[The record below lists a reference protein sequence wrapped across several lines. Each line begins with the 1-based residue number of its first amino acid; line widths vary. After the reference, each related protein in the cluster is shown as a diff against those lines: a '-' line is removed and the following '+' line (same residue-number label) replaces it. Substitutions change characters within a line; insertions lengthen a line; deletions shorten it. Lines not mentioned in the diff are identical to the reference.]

1 MQILNRL
8 TIRNLKLNKRRTI
21 VTIIGIILA
30 TALLTAVATMA
41 VSLKE
46 SVTLRSKKVDGDFHL
61 LLYDMTDKEKES
73 VINNR
78 QVESYYETHEVGYG
92 VLDGCVNDSKPYV
105 YIEAL
110 DSDTFE
116 KAEINVTSGR
126 LPEDDSEIVISSHI
140 KTNGGVKYNLGDKIT
155 FDIGDRTYNGKKL
168 YQNDTYREDEQLEA
182 KQTKTYKVV
191 GICDRLPYGEEPRT
205 APGYSVITL
214 ANKAD
219 TSLNKSDIYL
229 RFNKKALKD
238 RYDLTADILGVDKT
252 LFNKLNSGK
261 LEDKEIQTLKSQLD
275 KTHSYYINNSLIKYE
290 AFYDSSVAFVYNMAA
305 VVMVII
311 IITSAVCISNS
322 FAISINQKTKQYG
335 MLASIGATPRQIR
348 KNVFFEAAFM
358 GVIGIVAGIGGGLSA
373 SYILVVLSNKMLIDT
388 FEMSI
393 VYAPSLLGVLLSI
406 VLAIVT
412 IVLSALVPAIR
423 ASRMSP
429 IMAIN
434 HSEDIKIKSKS
445 LKTPKLIGKVWG
457 EGGVLAYKNMKRNK
471 RKYRVITI
479 SIALSVSTFIA
490 LYGFMSL
497 LTESVNRYANDKID
511 LRVYMSSYKSMS
523 VDEANKKVSNIVN
536 RINNETNITDF
547 TFARGFYASLK
558 DEPKYSSDYKEV
570 NKYEAGLA
578 ENNGYYISIISLG
591 NEEYGKYIKKLGI
604 SKETAQSGGILVD
617 NTYQYI
623 NNGNDIKYFNIY
635 DGYKAGDV
643 LTYRIDTSNSSK
655 SLDNSKS
662 SDDTTLYDI
671 RIVALSN
678 ERPFGYDN
686 AYTSYGYLIVSDD
699 YMNRIDTKNTDST
712 LLNIN
717 CDDPDKAQ
725 DILVNEFNIGQNYI
739 FNAAQERRNDEK
751 LILTMKI
758 FLYGFIAIVSLIGI
772 TNIFNTV
779 TTGMEL
785 RGKEF
790 AMLQSI
796 GMTKKEFDK
805 MIRLE
810 SVFYGSKAL
819 IIGVVSGTIL
829 SYVIYISAG
838 ESQLKYTLPLL
849 AIVMSVIVVIILLL
863 GIMKYS
869 IAQIRKQ
876 NIIETIRNEYTIEE
890 NI

>member
-30 TALLTAVATMA
+30 TALRTAVATMA

-46 SVTLRSKKVDGDFHL
+46 SVTLRSKKVHGDFHL

-876 NIIETIRNEYTIEE
+876 NIIETIRNE

>member
-523 VDEANKKVSNIVN
+523 VDEADKKVSDIVN

-876 NIIETIRNEYTIEE
+876 NIIETIRNE

>member
-671 RIVALSN
+671 MIVALSN

-876 NIIETIRNEYTIEE
+876 NIIETIRNE

>member
-869 IAQIRKQ
+869 IVQIRKQ
-876 NIIETIRNEYTIEE
+876 NIIETIRNE

>member
-8 TIRNLKLNKRRTI
+8 TIRNLKLNKKRTI

-46 SVTLRSKKVDGDFHL
+46 SITLRAKKVDGDFHL
-61 LLYDMTDKEKES
+61 LLYDMTDKQKGS

-78 QVESYYETHEVGYG
+78 QVESYYEMHEVGYA

-110 DSDTFE
+110 DGDTFE

-140 KTNGGVKYNLGDKIT
+140 KTNGGVKYNIGDEIT
-155 FDIGDRTYNGKKL
+155 FDVGDRTYNGKKL
-168 YQNDTYREDEQLEA
+168 YQNDDYREDELLDV
-182 KQTKTYKVV
+182 KKTKTYKVV

-205 APGYSVITL
+205 APGYSVITF
-214 ANKAD
+214 ANNSD
-219 TSLNKSDIYL
+219 TSLNKSDIYI
-229 RFNKKALKD
+229 RFHKKVLKD
-238 RYDLTADILGVDKT
+238 RYNIIADILGVDRI
-252 LFNKLNSGK
+252 LFNKQYSGSPTG
-261 LEDKEIQTLKSQLD
+261 EEAEILKNQLD
-275 KTHSYYINNSLIKYE
+275 KAQSYYINNSLIKYE
-290 AFYDSSVAFVYNMAA
+290 VFYDSSVAFVYNMAA

-358 GVIGIVAGIGGGLSA
+358 GVIGVAAGIVGGLSA
-373 SYILVVLSNKMLIDT
+373 SYILVILSNKMLIDT
-388 FEMSI
+388 LEMSI

-445 LKTPKLIGKVWG
+445 LKTPELVSKVWG

-479 SIALSVSTFIA
+479 SIALSVMTFIA

-497 LTESVNRYANDKID
+497 LTDSANRYANGNID
-511 LRVYMSSYKSMS
+511 LRVHMSSYKNMS
-523 VDEANKKVSNIVN
+523 ADEADKKVSNIVN

-547 TFARGFYASLK
+547 TFARGFNGILK
-558 DEPKYSSDYKEV
+558 DKPKYSADY
-570 NKYEAGLA
+570 YEMYNYEMGLA
-578 ENNGYYISIISLG
+578 EPDNYYINIISLG
-591 NEEYGKYIKKLGI
+591 NEEYEKYIKKLGI

-623 NNGNDIKYFNIY
+623 NDGNNVKYFNVY
-635 DGYKAGDV
+635 DCYKAGDI
-643 LTYRIDTSNSSK
+643 LTYQAGNTGRGQST
-655 SLDNSKS
+655 DNNRQ
-662 SDDTTLYDI
+662 SDDTTFYDI
-671 RIVALSN
+671 KIVALSN

-699 YMNRIDTKNTDST
+699 YMNKIDTKNIDST

-725 DILVNEFNIGQNYI
+725 DILVNEFDIGKNNIV
-739 FNAAQERRNDEK
+739 NAAQERRNNEN
-751 LILTMKI
+751 LILIIKI

-796 GMTKKEFDK
+796 GMTKREFDK
-805 MIRLE
+805 MIRME

-819 IIGVVSGTIL
+819 IIGVVSGTVL
-829 SYVIYISAG
+829 SYIIYMAAG
-838 ESQLKYTLPLL
+838 ESQLRYTLPLP
-849 AIVMSVIVVIILLL
+849 AIVIAVVVVIILLL

-869 IAQIRKQ
+869 IVQIRKQ
-876 NIIETIRNEYTIEE
+876 NIIETIRNE

>member
-275 KTHSYYINNSLIKYE
+275 NTHSYYINNSLIKYE

-725 DILVNEFNIGQNYI
+725 DILVNEFDIGKNNIV
-739 FNAAQERRNDEK
+739 NAAQERRNNEN
-751 LILTMKI
+751 LILTIKI
-758 FLYGFIAIVSLIGI
+758 FLYGFIAVVSLIGI

-785 RGKEF
+785 RGREF

-796 GMTKKEFDK
+796 GMTKREFDK
-805 MIRLE
+805 MIRME

-819 IIGVVSGTIL
+819 IIGVVSGTLL
-829 SYVIYISAG
+829 SYVIYIAAG
-838 ESQLKYTLPLL
+838 ESQLRYVFPLQ
-849 AIVMSVIVVIILLL
+849 AIVIAVVVVIILLL

-869 IAQIRKQ
+869 IVQIRKQ
-876 NIIETIRNEYTIEE
+876 NIIETIRNE

>member
-8 TIRNLKLNKRRTI
+8 TIRNLKLNKKRTI

-30 TALLTAVATMA
+30 TALLTAVAAMA

-46 SVTLRSKKVDGDFHL
+46 SITLRAKKVDGDFHL
-61 LLYDMTDKEKES
+61 LLYDMTDKQKES

-78 QVESYYETHEVGYG
+78 QVESYYEMHEVGYA

-110 DSDTFE
+110 DGDTFE

-140 KTNGGVKYNLGDKIT
+140 KTNGGVKYNIGDEIT
-155 FDIGDRTYNGKKL
+155 FDVGYRTYNGKKL
-168 YQNDTYREDEQLEA
+168 YQNDDYREDELLDV
-182 KQTKTYKVV
+182 KKTKTYKVV

-205 APGYSVITL
+205 APGYSVITF
-214 ANKAD
+214 ANKSD
-219 TSLNKSDIYL
+219 TSLNESDIYI
-229 RFNKKALKD
+229 RFHKKVLKD
-238 RYDLTADILGVDKT
+238 RYNITADILGVDRI
-252 LFNKLNSGK
+252 LFNKQYSGSPTD
-261 LEDKEIQTLKSQLD
+261 EEAEILKNQLD
-275 KTHSYYINNSLIKYE
+275 KAQSYYINNSLIKYE
-290 AFYDSSVAFVYNMAA
+290 VFYDSSVAFVYNMAA

-358 GVIGIVAGIGGGLSA
+358 GVIGVAAGIVGGLSA
-373 SYILVVLSNKMLIDT
+373 SYILVILSNKMLIDT
-388 FEMSI
+388 LEMSI

-445 LKTPKLIGKVWG
+445 LKTPELVSKVWG

-479 SIALSVSTFIA
+479 SIALSVMTFIA

-497 LTESVNRYANDKID
+497 LTDSANRYANGNID
-511 LRVYMSSYKSMS
+511 LRVYMSSYKNMS
-523 VDEANKKVSNIVN
+523 VDEADKKVSNIVN

-547 TFARGFYASLK
+547 TFARGFNGILK
-558 DEPKYSSDYKEV
+558 DKPKYSADY
-570 NKYEAGLA
+570 YEMYNYERGLA
-578 ENNGYYISIISLG
+578 EPDNYYINIISLG
-591 NEEYGKYIKKLGI
+591 NEEYEKYIKKLGI

-623 NNGNDIKYFNIY
+623 NNGNNVKYFNVY
-635 DGYKAGDV
+635 DGYKAGDI
-643 LTYRIDTSNSSK
+643 LTYQA
-655 SLDNSKS
+655 DNNRQ
-662 SDDTTLYDI
+662 SDDTTFYDI
-671 RIVALSN
+671 KIVALSN

-699 YMNRIDTKNTDST
+699 YMNKIDTKNIDST

-725 DILVNEFNIGQNYI
+725 DILVNEFDIGKNNIV
-739 FNAAQERRNDEK
+739 NAAQERRNNEN
-751 LILTMKI
+751 LILIIKI

-785 RGKEF
+785 RSKEF

-796 GMTKKEFDK
+796 GMTKREFDK
-805 MIRLE
+805 MIRME

-819 IIGVVSGTIL
+819 IIGVVSGTVL
-829 SYVIYISAG
+829 SYIIYMAAG
-838 ESQLKYTLPLL
+838 ESQLRYTLPLP
-849 AIVMSVIVVIILLL
+849 AIVIAVVVVIILLL

-869 IAQIRKQ
+869 IVQIRKQ
-876 NIIETIRNEYTIEE
+876 NIIETIRNE

>member
-445 LKTPKLIGKVWG
+445 LKTPKLIGKVCG

-471 RKYRVITI
+471 RKYRVITL

-876 NIIETIRNEYTIEE
+876 NIIETIRNE

>member
-445 LKTPKLIGKVWG
+445 LNTPKLIGKVWG

-876 NIIETIRNEYTIEE
+876 NIIETIRNE

>member
-570 NKYEAGLA
+570 NKYEVGLA

-662 SDDTTLYDI
+662 SDDTTFYDI

-876 NIIETIRNEYTIEE
+876 NIIETIRNE

>member
-643 LTYRIDTSNSSK
+643 LTYRMDTSNSSK

-876 NIIETIRNEYTIEE
+876 NIIETIRNE

>member
-1 MQILNRL
+1 MQILNKL

-21 VTIIGIILA
+21 VTIIGIVLA

-78 QVESYYETHEVGYG
+78 QVESYYETHEVGYA

-126 LPEDDSEIVISSHI
+126 LPENDSEIVISSHI
-140 KTNGGVKYNLGDKIT
+140 KTNGGVKYNIGDEIT

-182 KQTKTYKVV
+182 KQTKTYKIV

-229 RFNKKALKD
+229 RFNKKVLKD

-275 KTHSYYINNSLIKYE
+275 KAHSYYINNSLIKYE

-358 GVIGIVAGIGGGLSA
+358 GVIGVVAGISGGLLV
-373 SYILVVLSNKMLIDT
+373 SYVLVMLSNKMLIGT

-393 VYAPSLLGVLLSI
+393 VYAPSLSGVLLSI

-497 LTESVNRYANDKID
+497 LTESANRYANDKID

-523 VDEANKKVSNIVN
+523 VDETNKKVSNIVN
-536 RINNETNITDF
+536 RIKNETNITDF
-547 TFARGFYASLK
+547 TFARGFYGVLK
-558 DEPKYSSDYKEV
+558 DEPKYSNDYKEV
-570 NKYEAGLA
+570 NKYEARSS
-578 ENNGYYISIISLG
+578 ENNGYYISVISLG
-591 NEEYGKYIKKLGI
+591 NDEYEKYIKKLGI
-604 SKETAQSGGILVD
+604 SKETAQSGAILVD

-623 NNGNDIKYFNIY
+623 NNGNEVKYFNIY

-643 LTYRIDTSNSSK
+643 LTYRIDTSGSDK
-655 SLDNSKS
+655 STDNNES
-662 SDDTTLYDI
+662 SDDTTFYDI
-671 RIVALSN
+671 KIVALSN
-678 ERPFGYDN
+678 ERPFGYGN

-699 YMNRIDTKNTDST
+699 YMNKIDTKNIESA

-725 DILVNEFNIGQNYI
+725 DILVNEFDIEQNNIV
-739 FNAAQERRNDEK
+739 NAAQERRNDEN
-751 LILTMKI
+751 LILIIKI
-758 FLYGFIAIVSLIGI
+758 FLYGFIVVVSLIGI

-876 NIIETIRNEYTIEE
+876 NIIETIRNE

>member
-876 NIIETIRNEYTIEE
+876 NIIETIRNE

>member
-8 TIRNLKLNKRRTI
+8 TIRNLKLNKKRTI

-46 SVTLRSKKVDGDFHL
+46 SITLREKKVDGDFHL

-78 QVESYYETHEVGYG
+78 QVESYYEMHEIGYA
-92 VLDGCVNDSKPYV
+92 VLEDCVNDSKPYV

-876 NIIETIRNEYTIEE
+876 NIIETIRNE

>member
-140 KTNGGVKYNLGDKIT
+140 KTNGGVKYNLGDEIT

-796 GMTKKEFDK
+796 GMTKREFDK
-805 MIRLE
+805 MIRME
-810 SVFYGSKAL
+810 SVFYGSKAI
-819 IIGVVSGTIL
+819 IIGVVSGTLL
-829 SYVIYISAG
+829 SYVIYIAAG
-838 ESQLKYTLPLL
+838 ESQLRYVFPLQ
-849 AIVMSVIVVIILLL
+849 AIVIAVVVVIILLL

-869 IAQIRKQ
+869 IVQIRKQ
-876 NIIETIRNEYTIEE
+876 NIIETIRNE

>member
-829 SYVIYISAG
+829 SYIIYISAG

-876 NIIETIRNEYTIEE
+876 NIIETIRNE

>member
-547 TFARGFYASLK
+547 RFARGFYASLK

-876 NIIETIRNEYTIEE
+876 NIIETIRNE

>member
-511 LRVYMSSYKSMS
+511 LRVDMSSYKSMS

-876 NIIETIRNEYTIEE
+876 NIIETIRNE

>member
-126 LPEDDSEIVISSHI
+126 LPEDDNEIVISSHI
-140 KTNGGVKYNLGDKIT
+140 KTNGGVKYNLGDEIT

-168 YQNDTYREDEQLEA
+168 YQNDDYIEDEQLEA

-671 RIVALSN
+671 KIVALSN

-876 NIIETIRNEYTIEE
+876 NIIETIRNE

>member
-92 VLDGCVNDSKPYV
+92 VHDGCVNDSKPYV

-275 KTHSYYINNSLIKYE
+275 KAHSYYINNSLIKYE
-290 AFYDSSVAFVYNMAA
+290 VFYDSSVAFVYNMAA

-445 LKTPKLIGKVWG
+445 LKTPKLIGKVCG

-471 RKYRVITI
+471 RKYRVITL

-604 SKETAQSGGILVD
+604 SKETPQSGGILVD
-617 NTYQYI
+617 NTYQYV

-829 SYVIYISAG
+829 SYVIFISAG

-876 NIIETIRNEYTIEE
+876 NIIETIRNE

>member
-790 AMLQSI
+790 AMLKSI

-876 NIIETIRNEYTIEE
+876 NIIETIRNE

>member
-849 AIVMSVIVVIILLL
+849 AIVMSVMVVIILLL

-876 NIIETIRNEYTIEE
+876 NIVETIRNE

>member
-78 QVESYYETHEVGYG
+78 QVESYYETREVGYG

-876 NIIETIRNEYTIEE
+876 NIIETIRNE

>member
-523 VDEANKKVSNIVN
+523 VDEADKKVSNIVN

-725 DILVNEFNIGQNYI
+725 DILVNEFDIGKNNIV
-739 FNAAQERRNDEK
+739 NAAQERRNDEK

-819 IIGVVSGTIL
+819 IIGVVSGTLL

-838 ESQLKYTLPLL
+838 ESQLRYVFPLP
-849 AIVMSVIVVIILLL
+849 AIVIAVIVVIILLL

-876 NIIETIRNEYTIEE
+876 NIIETIRNE

>member
-838 ESQLKYTLPLL
+838 ESQLKYTLPLQ

-876 NIIETIRNEYTIEE
+876 NIIETIRNE

>member
-725 DILVNEFNIGQNYI
+725 DILVNEFDIGKNNIV
-739 FNAAQERRNDEK
+739 NAAQERRNNEN
-751 LILTMKI
+751 LILTIKI

-796 GMTKKEFDK
+796 GMTKREFDK

-876 NIIETIRNEYTIEE
+876 NIIETIRNE

>member
-423 ASRMSP
+423 ASRMAP
-429 IMAIN
+429 IIAIN

-876 NIIETIRNEYTIEE
+876 NIIETIRNE

>member
-8 TIRNLKLNKRRTI
+8 TIRNLKLNKKRTI

-46 SVTLRSKKVDGDFHL
+46 SITLRAKKVDGDFHL

-73 VINNR
+73 IINNR
-78 QVESYYETHEVGYG
+78 QVESYYEMHEVGYA

-140 KTNGGVKYNLGDKIT
+140 KTNGGVKYNIGDEIT
-155 FDIGDRTYNGKKL
+155 FDVGDRTYNGKKL
-168 YQNDTYREDEQLEA
+168 YQNDDYREDELLDV
-182 KQTKTYKVV
+182 KKTKTYKVV

-205 APGYSVITL
+205 APGYSVITF
-214 ANKAD
+214 ANKSD
-219 TSLNKSDIYL
+219 TSLNKSDIYI
-229 RFNKKALKD
+229 RFHKKVLKD
-238 RYDLTADILGVDKT
+238 RYNIIADILGVDRI
-252 LFNKLNSGK
+252 LFNKQYSGSPTD
-261 LEDKEIQTLKSQLD
+261 EEAGILKNQLD
-275 KTHSYYINNSLIKYE
+275 KAHSYYINNSIIKYE
-290 AFYDSSVAFVYNMAA
+290 VFYDSSVAFVYNMAA

-358 GVIGIVAGIGGGLSA
+358 GVIGVAAGIVGGLSA
-373 SYILVVLSNKMLIDT
+373 SYILVILSNKMLIDT
-388 FEMSI
+388 LEMSI

-445 LKTPKLIGKVWG
+445 LRTPELVSKVWG
-457 EGGVLAYKNMKRNK
+457 EGGVIAYKNMKRNK

-479 SIALSVSTFIA
+479 SIALSVMTFIA

-497 LTESVNRYANDKID
+497 LTDSANRYANGNID

-523 VDEANKKVSNIVN
+523 VDEADKKVSDIVN

-547 TFARGFYASLK
+547 TFARGFNGILK
-558 DEPKYSSDYKEV
+558 DKPKYSADY
-570 NKYEAGLA
+570 YEMYNYERGLA
-578 ENNGYYISIISLG
+578 EPDNYYINIISLG
-591 NEEYGKYIKKLGI
+591 NEEYEKYIKKLGL

-623 NNGNDIKYFNIY
+623 NNGNNVKYFNVY
-635 DGYKAGDV
+635 DGYKAGDI
-643 LTYRIDTSNSSK
+643 LTYQA
-655 SLDNSKS
+655 DNNRQ
-662 SDDTTLYDI
+662 SDDTTFYDI
-671 RIVALSN
+671 KIVALSN

-699 YMNRIDTKNTDST
+699 YMNKIDTKNIDST

-725 DILVNEFNIGQNYI
+725 DILVNEFDIGKNNIV
-739 FNAAQERRNDEK
+739 NAAQERRNDEK

-785 RGKEF
+785 RSKEF

-796 GMTKKEFDK
+796 GMTKREFDK
-805 MIRLE
+805 MIRME

-819 IIGVVSGTIL
+819 IIGVVSGTVL
-829 SYVIYISAG
+829 SYIIYMAAG
-838 ESQLKYTLPLL
+838 ESQLRYTLPLP
-849 AIVMSVIVVIILLL
+849 AIVIAVVVVIILLL

-869 IAQIRKQ
+869 IVQIRKQ
-876 NIIETIRNEYTIEE
+876 NIIETIRNE

>member
-393 VYAPSLLGVLLSI
+393 VYAPSLLGVFLSI

-876 NIIETIRNEYTIEE
+876 NIIETIRNE

>member
-671 RIVALSN
+671 KIVALSN

-876 NIIETIRNEYTIEE
+876 NIIETIRNE

>member
-305 VVMVII
+305 AVMVII

-876 NIIETIRNEYTIEE
+876 NIIETIRNE

>member
-238 RYDLTADILGVDKT
+238 RYDLTSDILGVDKT

-725 DILVNEFNIGQNYI
+725 DILVNEFDIGKNNIV
-739 FNAAQERRNDEK
+739 NAAQERRNNEN
-751 LILTMKI
+751 LILTIKI
-758 FLYGFIAIVSLIGI
+758 FLYGFIAVVSLIGI

-796 GMTKKEFDK
+796 GMTKREFDK
-805 MIRLE
+805 MIRME

-876 NIIETIRNEYTIEE
+876 NIIETIRNE

>member
-30 TALLTAVATMA
+30 TALITAVATMA

-876 NIIETIRNEYTIEE
+876 NIIETIRNE

>member
-229 RFNKKALKD
+229 RFNKKALKE

-876 NIIETIRNEYTIEE
+876 NIIETIRNE

>member
-829 SYVIYISAG
+829 SYVIFISAG

-849 AIVMSVIVVIILLL
+849 AIVMSVIVVIILLI

-876 NIIETIRNEYTIEE
+876 NIIETIRNE

>member
-523 VDEANKKVSNIVN
+523 VDDANKKVSNIVN

-725 DILVNEFNIGQNYI
+725 DILVNEFNIEQNYI

-876 NIIETIRNEYTIEE
+876 NIIETIRNE

>member
-168 YQNDTYREDEQLEA
+168 YQNDNYREDEQLEA

-829 SYVIYISAG
+829 SYVLYISAG

-876 NIIETIRNEYTIEE
+876 NIVETIRNE